1 MGFVHGIVLRNL
13 NELSRTERRLLE
25 VYADNPGK
33 SFHEIAEMMEISP
46 KSVAKYSQ
54 SIREKLYVNSLAE
67 AVDVADAKG

>member
-1 MGFVHGIVLRNL
+1 MGFVHGIVLRDL
-13 NELSRTERRLLE
+13 NELSRAEKKLLE

-33 SFHEIAEMMEISP
+33 SFHDIAEMMEISP

-67 AVDVADAKG
+67 AVNMAGVKG